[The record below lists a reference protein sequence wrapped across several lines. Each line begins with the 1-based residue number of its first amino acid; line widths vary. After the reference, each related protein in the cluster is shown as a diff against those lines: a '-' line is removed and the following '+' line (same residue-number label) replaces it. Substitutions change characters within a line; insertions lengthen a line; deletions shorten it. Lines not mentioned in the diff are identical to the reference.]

1 VMGAGHHRLDNLTA
15 IVDYNKCSMDG
26 PIDEVMSLEP
36 FDSKWA
42 SFGWN
47 VIRIDGHDMASIL
60 DACALAAGQ
69 KGPSV
74 IIADT
79 IKGKGMPFAEG
90 DYRWHYGCPS
100 DEQIAEIAAN
110 LGRS

>member
-1 VMGAGHHRLDNLTA
+1 MGAAHHKLDKLTA

-26 PIDEVMSLEP
+26 PINDVMSLEP
-36 FDSKWA
+36 LTDKWK

-47 VIRIDGHDMASIL
+47 VIRIDGHNMTEIL
-60 DACALAAGQ
+60 DSLQKADGQ
-69 KGPSV
+69 SGPSV

-90 DYRWHYGCPS
+90 DYLWHYGSPS
-100 DEQIAEIAAN
+100 DDQISEIKKH
-110 LGRS
+110 LGRN